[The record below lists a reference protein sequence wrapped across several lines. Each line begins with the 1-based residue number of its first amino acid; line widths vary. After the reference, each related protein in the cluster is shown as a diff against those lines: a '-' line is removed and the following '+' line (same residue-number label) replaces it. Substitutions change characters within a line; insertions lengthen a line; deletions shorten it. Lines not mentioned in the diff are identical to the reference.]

1 VTNAEEARQE
11 KLSRPVFL
19 AIADEAKKQGL
30 PFAGHVP
37 AALTAAEASD
47 AGQKSIEHLTSVDI
61 ECSSQAIEL
70 REAWDRALLGADG
83 AVYARDATRA
93 QTRALDSLDGK
104 RCQALAERFARN
116 GTWHDPTLVVLRA
129 VAFGNHDSLTKDSR
143 LRYMPSA
150 IRDSWNV
157 SRNELWKGITPD
169 DFAAAQRVFPRFLEV
184 VRILHRAGVKLLA
197 GSDPPVPYCFP
208 GFSLHD
214 ELGLFVQ
221 AGLTP
226 LEALQAATRN
236 PAEFLGLRDSL
247 TRSNEASSRTSC
259 CSMPTRSPT
268 SPTRGRLPP
277 WWRTAGCSRG
287 SSCSRCWSKWS
298 APQGLAKRETAAA
311 QRSRERDGLDSAGTR
326 ANSGR
331 TRNRA
336 EG

>member
-247 TRSNEASSRTSC
+247 GTVERGKLADLVLLDADPLADIAHTRQIAAVVAN
-259 CSMPTRSPT
+259 
-268 SPTRGRLPP
+268 GRLLE
-277 WWRTAGCSRG
+277 RFELQQMLEQVERAARIGEERNGSR
-287 SSCSRCWSKWS
+287 STL
-298 APQGLAKRETAAA
+298 P
-311 QRSRERDGLDSAGTR
+311 
-326 ANSGR
+326 
-331 TRNRA
+331 
-336 EG
+336 